1 MSIGTRLKSL
11 RKGMG
16 LTQQKLADAVG
27 VSRIYIQSLESGRRN
42 PSMKLLGRLAETL
55 QASITDIVDD
65 FTSRMP
71 RMQLE
76 DLLMSGQVDVWFRSH
91 RLSNA
96 DKIKVERV
104 IRAVLDDWN
113 ENDRPRRPYN
123 KRSDQC

>member
-1 MSIGTRLKSL
+1 MSIGTRLKAL

-16 LTQQKLADAVG
+16 LTQQKLAEAVG

-42 PSMKLLGRLAETL
+42 PSMKLLNRLAETL

-65 FTSRMP
+65 ITSRMP

-76 DLLMSGQVDVWFRSH
+76 DLLMSGQVDVWFRS
-91 RLSNA
+91 RKLSDS
-96 DKIKVERV
+96 DKLKVERV
-104 IRAVLDDWN
+104 IRAVLDDWD

-123 KRSDQC
+123 RKTDKR